1 MVSSTYTRCS
11 TYVRAA
17 LPLYD
22 VNHSLKEFANKH
34 EIEVASALKRAAFFK
49 TRHTRTNLVAEAGV
63 ILSAEQVTLVDGL
76 LPDRGH
82 KAHGAS
88 SHLCER

>member
-1 MVSSTYTRCS
+1 M
-11 TYVRAA
+11 
-17 LPLYD
+17 
-22 VNHSLKEFANKH
+22 
-34 EIEVASALKRAAFFK
+34 ALKRAAFSK

-76 LPDRGH
+76 LPDRGR
-82 KAHGAS
+82 KAHAAS